1 MDIRVRELRKAA
13 GMTQEQLANAINMSA
28 RAIQTWERGQAFP
41 NAEAI
46 WNMSVLFKT
55 DPNALLGWW
64 DEHPRPSKDRA
75 PLTHD
80 EELLLDDYRTCFESD
95 RRSISKTTSLY
106 ARAARESSEEVQ
118 DAGRLEA

>member
-1 MDIRVRELRKAA
+1 MDLKLRTFRQAA
-13 GMTQEQLANAINMSA
+13 GLTQSQLAKEIGKSFRTVQA
-28 RAIQTWERGQAFP
+28 WERGESFP
-41 NAEAI
+41 NATAI
-46 WNMSVLFKT
+46 WEICEYFHT

-95 RRSISKTTSLY
+95 RHSISKTTSLY